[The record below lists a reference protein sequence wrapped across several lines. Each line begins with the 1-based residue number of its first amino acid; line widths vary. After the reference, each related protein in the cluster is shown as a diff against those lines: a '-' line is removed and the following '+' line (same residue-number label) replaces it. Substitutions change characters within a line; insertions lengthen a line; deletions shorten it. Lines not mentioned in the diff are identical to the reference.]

1 MSDQLPGPA
10 SHSFISQRLRLHYV
24 DWGNP
29 DAPPLVLVHGGQDH
43 CRNWD
48 WVAQDLRRDYH
59 VIAPDLRGHGDSEH
73 SSNGDYSMSGYVYD
87 LAQLI
92 HQQKLAPVKIIAHSL
107 GGNIALRYAGIYP
120 ETVSKL
126 VAIEG
131 LGPSPEML
139 EKARKSGIKADWELA
154 DLATWTASAPYD
166 VIFSNATYQWLPH
179 HDVLLPRLLAFVK
192 PGGVFA
198 FQVPN
203 NMQAP
208 SHVLMRETGA
218 AGPWAA
224 KLKNVR
230 EVAVQPTESYYDLL
244 RPLAASVDIWETE
257 YLQVLKGEDA
267 VYHWVSGTGLRPF
280 VAALDDGEREGF
292 IAEYK
297 TRLNKAYPPRADG
310 TTLFPF
316 KRLFAVV
323 KV

>member
-1 MSDQLPGPA
+1 MTWNPTVYLAFADERTRPAAELLARVQTEHPARVADLGCGPGNSTAP
-10 SHSFISQRLRLHYV
+10 LRER
-24 DWGNP
+24 WP
-29 DAPPLVLVHGGQDH
+29 DAHIDGV
-43 CRNWD
+43 
-48 WVAQDLRRDYH
+48 
-59 VIAPDLRGHGDSEH
+59 DS
-73 SSNGDYSMSGYVYD
+73 SS
-87 LAQLI
+87 
-92 HQQKLAPVKIIAHSL
+92 
-107 GGNIALRYAGIYP
+107 
-120 ETVSKL
+120 
-126 VAIEG
+126 
-131 LGPSPEML
+131 EML

-179 HDVLLPRLLAFVK
+179 HDVLLPRLLGFVK

-280 VAALDDGEREGF
+280 VAALDDGERERF

-323 KV
+323 GK

>member
-1 MSDQLPGPA
+1 MTWNPTVYLAFADERTRPAAELLARVQTEHPARVADLGCGPGNSTAP
-10 SHSFISQRLRLHYV
+10 LRER
-24 DWGNP
+24 WP
-29 DAPPLVLVHGGQDH
+29 DAHITGV
-43 CRNWD
+43 
-48 WVAQDLRRDYH
+48 
-59 VIAPDLRGHGDSEH
+59 DS
-73 SSNGDYSMSGYVYD
+73 
-87 LAQLI
+87 
-92 HQQKLAPVKIIAHSL
+92 
-107 GGNIALRYAGIYP
+107 
-120 ETVSKL
+120 
-126 VAIEG
+126 
-131 LGPSPEML
+131 SPEML

-179 HDVLLPRLLAFVK
+179 HDVLLPRLLGFVK

-230 EVAVQPTESYYDLL
+230 EVAVQPTKSYYDML
-244 RPLAASVDIWETE
+244 RPLASSVDIWETE
-257 YLQVLKGEDA
+257 YLQVLKGEEA

-280 VAALDDGEREGF
+280 VAALDDGERERF
-292 IAEYK
+292 IAEYRA
-297 TRLNKAYPPRADG
+297 RLNKAYPPRADG